1 MKVKQLN
8 EKERPREKALLNGI
22 KSLSN
27 RELIALLLR
36 SGTREKSALEVAD
49 ELLCTFETMG
59 DLGSA
64 SIHDVMHIKGIKEAK
79 AVELLAAFE
88 IGKLIAL
95 DDIQEKVQI
104 GKPEDVV
111 DWLQQEIGFCN
122 QECFYVIF
130 LNQKNQIQSYKQM
143 FTGTLTNA
151 SVHPREIFKEAM
163 RLGCARIMVAH
174 NHPSG
179 DPTPSNADIELTNHI
194 VESGKMVAI
203 PLMDHIIVA
212 RNAYISFRQ
221 MRLID

>member
-59 DLGSA
+59 DLGSS

-88 IGKLIAL
+88 IGKRIAL

>member
-1 MKVKQLN
+1 
-8 EKERPREKALLNGI
+8 
-22 KSLSN
+22 
-27 RELIALLLR
+27 
-36 SGTREKSALEVAD
+36 
-49 ELLCTFETMG
+49 
-59 DLGSA
+59 
-64 SIHDVMHIKGIKEAK
+64 
-79 AVELLAAFE
+79 
-88 IGKLIAL
+88 
-95 DDIQEKVQI
+95 
-104 GKPEDVV
+104 
-111 DWLQQEIGFCN
+111 
-122 QECFYVIF
+122 
-130 LNQKNQIQSYKQM
+130 M

>member
-1 MKVKQLN
+1 
-8 EKERPREKALLNGI
+8 
-22 KSLSN
+22 
-27 RELIALLLR
+27 
-36 SGTREKSALEVAD
+36 
-49 ELLCTFETMG
+49 MG

-88 IGKLIAL
+88 IGKRIAL